1 MILFSVN
8 SLAQMVIIPD
18 EPPKDASQN
27 KEILIDEHMLELA
40 ENYVYLL
47 DQFEFLTDDYSKYFT
62 KCDDESAQNY
72 YEVIKNFN
80 INIKHGK
87 YFENL
92 KKFNIDLKD
101 ICAQLDDI
109 EQSLDADSK
118 KSKFKQLFKNF
129 AEDLNIYKEIYKSE
143 VMTQLQEY
151 KNIED
156 LQLYLINQYYH
167 EAEQDK
173 FELITK
179 IKSKEKELA
188 KLQSKLS
195 HFEKKEHTAK
205 KSEIIIHIP
214 NLSDESYAPMAIVE
228 TLMIEIPEIAMP
240 DFELKN
246 IPEPPEIEDDIF
258 DQVDIVIQSKGS
270 QYQKN
275 YDEYW
280 NEKSFK
286 DSSSAI
292 SQSTP
297 IYLFNPTG
305 EISVKGWNRNYVL
318 AKSEISVTS
327 DSEEKAEQF
336 SKNISIQIY
345 NKDGKLFVNT
355 EIPRL
360 KDTKTRI
367 VDSHVSLKIPAK
379 NSFICK
385 SSQGLINISDME
397 NDIKLKAANSE
408 IKIDEIKGN
417 IEILNNTGDIEIL
430 NVTGDVSAENSFG
443 EIFLTHCNGTL
454 SIDNSY
460 DSIELID
467 CTGNGKIKNSGLISI
482 TGHNGN
488 LNIINNKGNTDINMH
503 TGDLKISS
511 IYTVTTLFD
520 IRGNITVDNL
530 NAPIKADNIVGMLSA
545 SNSRSL
551 ISISDFH
558 GPLDIANIKGKIILN
573 VPEKLSG
580 NATITPTESFV
591 DISISENS
599 NFDFIA
605 DIENGSIQSLIPMSI
620 SYEGTKAKANHTFGD
635 GKHKFVI
642 DGKESSVKIKEQ

>member
-18 EPPKDASQN
+18 EPPKDASRN

-62 KCDDESAQNY
+62 KCDESAQNY
-72 YEVIKNFN
+72 YEAIKNFN
-80 INIKHGK
+80 INLKHGK

-92 KKFNIDLKD
+92 KKFNIDLKE
-101 ICAQLDDI
+101 ISAQLDDL
-109 EQSLDADSK
+109 EQSLDTDSK

-129 AEDLNIYKEIYKSE
+129 AEDLNTYKEIYKSE
-143 VMTQLQEY
+143 VMAQLQEY
-151 KNIED
+151 ENIED
-156 LQLYLINQYYH
+156 LQLYLTNQYYH
-167 EAEQDK
+167 EAEQNK
-173 FELITK
+173 FELITE
-179 IKSKEKELA
+179 IKNKEKELA
-188 KLQSKLS
+188 ELQSKLS
-195 HFEKKEHTAK
+195 HFEINEHTAN

-214 NLSDESYAPMAIVE
+214 NIPDEGYAPIAIVE
-228 TLMIEIPEIAMP
+228 TLLIEIPMP
-240 DFELKN
+240 NFELEN

-258 DQVDIVIQSKGS
+258 DQVDIVIHSKGS
-270 QYQKN
+270 QYQKS

-286 DSSSAI
+286 DSSCTI

-305 EISVKGWNRNYVL
+305 EISVKGWNKNYVL

-336 SKNISIQIY
+336 SNNISIQIY

-408 IKIDEIKGN
+408 IIIDEIKGN
-417 IEILNNTGDIEIL
+417 IEILNNTGDIEIF
-430 NVTGDVSAENSFG
+430 NVTGDISAENSFG
-443 EIFLTHCNGTL
+443 EIFLTRCNGTL
-454 SIDNSY
+454 NIDNSY

-488 LNIINNKGNTDINMH
+488 LSIKNNKGNTDINMH
-503 TGDLKISS
+503 TGDLIISS
-511 IYTVTTLFD
+511 TYTVTSLSD

-530 NAPIKADNIVGMLSA
+530 NAPIKADNIIGMLSA

-551 ISISDFH
+551 ISISDFQ
-558 GPLDIANIKGKIILN
+558 GPLDIVNIKGKIILN
-573 VPEKLSG
+573 VPDKLSG

-599 NFDFIA
+599 NFDFMA
-605 DIENGSIQSLIPMSI
+605 LTENGMIQTQIPMSI
-620 SYEGTKAKANHTFGD
+620 TNENNQSKAVYSFGD
-635 GKHKFVI
+635 GSYKFVI
-642 DGKESSVKIKEQ
+642 NGKNSNINIKED